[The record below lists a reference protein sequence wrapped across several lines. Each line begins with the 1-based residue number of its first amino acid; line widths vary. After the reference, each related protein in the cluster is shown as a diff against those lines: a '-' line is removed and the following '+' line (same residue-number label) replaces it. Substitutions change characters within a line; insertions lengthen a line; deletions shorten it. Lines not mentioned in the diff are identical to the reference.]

1 MMAIVIEDNKGLP
14 SSLDGKYRRLLLYAR
29 ISTLAMLSY
38 YEQDSNQEGLPY
50 QDIKDALGL
59 EDGSLGPN
67 LLWLKDQGYIR
78 AADTKV
84 GDKTVVVYYI
94 EEDGRKAYNEMKLW
108 LVYILHLNENKK
120 GIL

>member
-1 MMAIVIEDNKGLP
+1 MVAIGTSDNNGLP
-14 SSLDGKYRRLLLYAR
+14 FSLDRKYRRLLLYAR